1 MATFALS
8 LPALSFPA
16 LSLPALP
23 TQLATAPAALVKYR
37 RRTMAQG
44 HRSVVL
50 GRRYA
55 LGRAYMAFYAFASA
69 MIPDDAYDWEDESVA
84 AFLGE
89 DLNS

>member
-8 LPALSFPA
+8 LPTLSLPA

-23 TQLATAPAALVKYR
+23 TQLTAAPVAIVKCR
-37 RRTMAQG
+37 RRAMAQG

-84 AFLGE
+84 DFLGE
-89 DLNS
+89 DLSS

>member
-8 LPALSFPA
+8 LPAL
-16 LSLPALP
+16 P
-23 TQLATAPAALVKYR
+23 TPLATAPVALVKAR
-37 RRTMAQG
+37 RRVVAQG
-44 HRSVVL
+44 YKTIAL

-69 MIPDDAYDWEDESVA
+69 IIPDDAYDWEDESVA

-89 DLNS
+89 DLNL